1 MESAGFHYKLDIPAG
16 TPDCAI
22 VLLHGSGRT
31 EDDLISFGRAVFPTG
46 ALYAPRGAVAW
57 ENGFAFFRRKPDREL
72 DIDDLKHQATRL
84 CHFVAFVFQQTG
96 RRPILVGYSNGA
108 IIAAE
113 TICQAHHLSKGAILL
128 RPLSPRKDQ
137 SLPNLAGYPVL
148 LLAGASDDRRHP
160 SDAPHLSEQLTSA
173 GADAVLE
180 TINTGHGWAEDAADE
195 RLSRQWLARLPSR
208 KSELWL
214 FLEQ

>member
-1 MESAGFHYKLDIPAG
+1 MESAGFDYKLDIPAG
-16 TPDCAI
+16 TPDCVVI
-22 VLLHGSGRT
+22 LLHGLGRT
-31 EDDLISFGRAVFPTG
+31 EDDLISFGRAVFPKG
-46 ALYAPRGAVAW
+46 VLYAPRGAVPW

-84 CHFVAFVFQQTG
+84 CGFVAFVCQQTAQ
-96 RRPILVGYSNGA
+96 RPLLVGYSNGA

-128 RPLSPRKDQ
+128 RPLTPRKDQ
-137 SLPNLAGYPVL
+137 PLPSLAGYPAL
-148 LLAGASDDRRHP
+148 LLAGVNDDRRHP
-160 SDAPHLSEQLTSA
+160 SDAPYLAEQLVSA

-195 RLSRQWLARLPSR
+195 RLSRQWLARGLIA
-208 KSELWL
+208 
-214 FLEQ
+214 

>member
-16 TPDCAI
+16 TPDCAVI
-22 VLLHGSGRT
+22 LLHGSGRT
-31 EDDLISFGRAVFPTG
+31 EDDLISFGRAVFPRSV
-46 ALYAPRGAVAW
+46 LYALRGAVPW

-84 CHFVAFVFQQTG
+84 CGFVAFVGQQTG
-96 RRPILVGYSNGA
+96 QRPFLVGYSNGA

-137 SLPNLAGYPVL
+137 SLPDLPGYPAL
-148 LLAGASDDRRHP
+148 LLEGAKDDRRHP
-160 SDAPHLSEQLTSA
+160 SDAAHLAEQLASA

-180 TINTGHGWAEDAADE
+180 TIDTGHGWAEDAADE
-195 RLSRQWLARLPSR
+195 RLSRQWLARGLVT
-208 KSELWL
+208 
-214 FLEQ
+214 

>member
-108 IIAAE
+108 IIAVE

-148 LLAGASDDRRHP
+148 LLTGASDDRRHP
-160 SDAPHLSEQLTSA
+160 SDAPHLAEQLASA

-180 TINTGHGWAEDAADE
+180 TINTGHGWAEHAADE
-195 RLSRQWLARLPSR
+195 RLSRQWLARLPIA
-208 KSELWL
+208 
-214 FLEQ
+214 